1 MISET
6 EFPHP
11 GLHKEQQ
18 ICIIEND
25 SFSELAA

>member
-1 MISET
+1 MISEQDSHIRT
-6 EFPHP
+6 FI
-11 GLHKEQQ
+11 KQQQ